1 MQLPSTLTRKIS
13 ILCISTFLWADFCFA
28 SVSASD
34 DLLIERATE
43 AATRIAKGHKASSE
57 LLAKLL
63 VKDVEVIFI
72 MEKKGL
78 QGEEIWKLFHAN
90 FHDDLEAFIRGIR
103 SAEKEEKQ

>member
-1 MQLPSTLTRKIS
+1 MQLPVALTKNLIF
-13 ILCISTFLWADFCFA
+13 LCISTLILANLCLA
-28 SVSASD
+28 SASASD

-63 VKDVEVIFI
+63 AKDVEVIFL

-78 QGEEIWKLFHAN
+78 QGAEIWNLFHTYY
-90 FHDDLEAFIRGIR
+90 HDDLQAFIVGMR
-103 SAEKEEKQ
+103 SVDKE